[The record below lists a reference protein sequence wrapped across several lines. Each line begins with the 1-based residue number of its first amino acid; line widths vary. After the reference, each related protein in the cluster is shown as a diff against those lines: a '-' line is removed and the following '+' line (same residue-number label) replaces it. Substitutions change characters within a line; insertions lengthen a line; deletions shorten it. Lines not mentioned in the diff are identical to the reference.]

1 MQSNTLRIITKYKR
15 NVFIAAMTVLK
26 NEADADDIVQETFI
40 AYHFSNIQFQSDEHI
55 KSWLLKVAINK
66 SKNIRKSFWN
76 RNKLTLQDYME
87 KIHFKTD
94 ENKYLFEEVMKLP
107 DKYRIVIYLFYYE
120 DYSIKQIASILNIGE
135 SNVGVR
141 LSRAREQLKHILK
154 EDGYDIQ

>member
-1 MQSNTLRIITKYKR
+1 
-15 NVFIAAMTVLK
+15 
-26 NEADADDIVQETFI
+26 
-40 AYHFSNIQFQSDEHI
+40 
-55 KSWLLKVAINK
+55 
-66 SKNIRKSFWN
+66 
-76 RNKLTLQDYME
+76 ME
-87 KIHFKTD
+87 KLHFKKD

-154 EDGYDIQ
+154 EDGYDI